1 MLADS
6 GFGWK
11 VEGMSTLKV
20 FTDLQ
25 TSPELIDWLRESIAP
40 HELLLP
46 ASTGASV
53 LADVPTDPL
62 MQEADI
68 VLGQPRVDAVLASQ
82 KLKWLQVSTAGF
94 TRYDT
99 MDFRTAVQQRG
110 IPVTNS
116 SHVYDDACAEHVFA
130 FMLANARQLPRALK
144 TRCANGAPEWTELRR
159 DSRLLQGQSLL
170 IIGYGAIAERLIE
183 LLAPFQMKIAA
194 MRRTRR
200 GDEKVPIV
208 TPDEVA
214 TSLGEADHVINIL
227 PDNADSLR
235 WFNAERFGQMKPGA
249 IFHNIG
255 RGTTVDQEALAGA
268 LKSGQLGTAWL
279 DVTDPEPLP
288 DDHVLWTLENC
299 YITPHTAGG
308 QFDEARVLIR
318 HFIENF
324 ARYQAGEKLVNR
336 VM

>member
-1 MLADS
+1 M
-6 GFGWK
+6 GWM
-11 VEGMSTLKV
+11 VGRMSTLKV

-46 ASTGASV
+46 AKTGASV

-62 MQEADI
+62 MQEADV
-68 VLGQPRVDAVLASQ
+68 VLGQPRVDAVLSSP

-99 MDFRTAVQQRG
+99 ADFRAAVKERG

-130 FMLANARQLPRALK
+130 FMLANARQLPRGLK
-144 TRCANGAPEWTELRR
+144 TRCANGAPEWLALRR
-159 DSRLLQGQSLL
+159 ESRLLQGQSLL
-170 IIGYGAIAERLIE
+170 IVGYGAIAERLIE
-183 LLAPFQMKIAA
+183 LLAPFRMKITA

-200 GDEKVPIV
+200 GDEKVPII
-208 TPDEVA
+208 TPDEVSGA
-214 TSLGEADHVINIL
+214 LREADHVINIL
-227 PDNADSLR
+227 PDNAESLR
-235 WFNAERFGQMKPGA
+235 WFNDERFAQMKSGA

-255 RGTTVDQEALAGA
+255 RGTTVDQDALAGA
-268 LKSGQLGTAWL
+268 LKSGQLGAAWL

-324 ARYQAGEKLVNR
+324 ARYRAGEKLVNR

>member
-1 MLADS
+1 M
-6 GFGWK
+6 K
-11 VEGMSTLKV
+11 I
-20 FTDLQ
+20 FTDLN
-25 TSPELIDWLRESIAP
+25 TTPELLEYLREGIAP
-40 HELLLP
+40 HELLRP
-46 ASTGASV
+46 AQSGGSV
-53 LADVPTDPL
+53 LADVPTDPV

-68 VLGQPRVDAVLASQ
+68 VLGQPRVDAVLASP

-99 MDFRTAVQQRG
+99 ADFRTAMKERG

-130 FMLANARQLPRALK
+130 FMLANARQLPRGLN
-144 TRCANGAPEWTELRR
+144 TRCANGAPEWTALRR
-159 DSRLLQGQSLL
+159 ESRLLQGQSLL

-183 LLAPFQMKIAA
+183 LLAPFRMKITA

-214 TSLGEADHVINIL
+214 TELGEADHVINIL

-255 RGTTVDQEALAGA
+255 RGTTVDQQALADA
-268 LKSGQLGTAWL
+268 LKSGHVGAAWL

-288 DDHVLWTLENC
+288 DDHVLWTFGNC

-308 QFDEARVLIR
+308 QFDEARVLIH

>member
-1 MLADS
+1 MVAS
-6 GFGWK
+6 
-11 VEGMSTLKV
+11 MPTLKV

-40 HELLLP
+40 HQLLLP
-46 ASTGASV
+46 ANPGGSI

-68 VLGQPRVDAVLASQ
+68 VVGQPRVDAVLSSE

-99 MDFRTAVQQRG
+99 PEFRAAMKERG

-130 FMLANARQLPRALK
+130 FMLANARQLPRGLK
-144 TRCANGAPEWTELRR
+144 TRCANGTEEWTALRR
-159 DSRLLQGQSLL
+159 DSRLLQEQSLL
-170 IIGYGAIAERLIE
+170 IVGYGAIAERLID
-183 LLAPFQMKIAA
+183 LLEPFRMKITA
-194 MRRTRR
+194 MRRTPR
-200 GDEKVPIV
+200 GDEKVAIV
-208 TPDEVA
+208 TPDQVA
-214 TSLGEADHVINIL
+214 GAMGEADHVINIL
-227 PDNADSLR
+227 PDNAESSR
-235 WFNAERFGQMKPGA
+235 WFNAERFGQMKQGA

-255 RGTTVDQEALAGA
+255 RGTTVNQEDLVAA
-268 LKSGQLGTAWL
+268 LKSGQLGAAWL

-288 DDHVLWTLENC
+288 DDHVLWTCETC

-308 QFDEARVLIR
+308 QFGEAKVLIR
-318 HFIENF
+318 HFLENF
-324 ARYQAGEKLVNR
+324 ERYQKGEKLVNR